1 MKTDRVLGPEEC
13 QGSAKFQSGAKLS
26 PAFPRKSCPNHEMH
40 VKCSPS
46 FPRLGLIG
54 AMVSATTLC
63 AQEVATTSQ
72 DEAADVA
79 KKLSNPVASLI
90 SVPFQSNFEFGGGLC
105 RSWLDATR
113 ATE

>member
-46 FPRLGLIG
+46 FPRLGAYWRNGFRYYLVRAG
-54 AMVSATTLC
+54 SRHHKSGRSRGSG
-63 AQEVATTSQ
+63 E
-72 DEAADVA
+72 EA
-79 KKLSNPVASLI
+79 
-90 SVPFQSNFEFGGGLC
+90 F
-105 RSWLDATR
+105 
-113 ATE
+113 